1 MMVWMRMWMV
11 PVLFSVALATLPA
24 KSATAETMITAPGL
38 VNKAPG
44 PDFHIGTSDDISTGS
59 TVGVNNSGANTHGA
73 TSYLLMK
80 SGGAIPANGTDFEYI
95 IFFDGSMDLSVDL
108 AASTANTMVLTI
120 VGGTLATTPEGSF
133 ATGGT
138 VTGLGGTVT
147 FSLTDGS
154 ATATF
159 AGQFNDTGRPFNTTV
174 MNQALTAA
182 PGSSVVVLHP
192 SFGNSGNAYVDQ
204 VLTPLV
210 PASADE
216 IVLIEFTGTTTGVA
230 ASCCMNFG
238 VRGVFALYRAATGS
252 VTTTTIP
259 GGGACT
265 NVQTCGAALDDALPS
280 SGSSDRKIRKTATML
295 GRVATAAKAKLAKAA
310 AASGKKQTR
319 LYKMAR
325 MKLTMLRNQAR
336 KADAKSRLGVP
347 LAPLQSAIEALLAL
361 IPTS

>member
-1 MMVWMRMWMV
+1 MRMWMML
-11 PVLFSVALATLPA
+11 VLLSLVTALPA
-24 KSATAETMITAPGL
+24 RVSAETMITAPGL

-44 PDFHIGTSDDISTGS
+44 LDFHIGTDDDVSTGS
-59 TVGVNNSGANTHGA
+59 TIGVHQSGANVRGT

-80 SGGAIPANGTDFEYI
+80 SGGAIPTDGTDFEYI

-108 AASTANTMVLTI
+108 AASTANTMVLNV
-120 VGGTLATTPEGSF
+120 VGGTLATTPEGNF

-138 VTGLGGTVT
+138 LTGLSGTVT

-159 AGQFNDTGRPFNTTV
+159 NAQFDDTGRGYHTSA

-182 PGSSVVVLHP
+182 PGSSLVVLHP

-204 VLTPLV
+204 VLTPIV
-210 PASADE
+210 SSNADE
-216 IVLIEFTGTTTGVA
+216 IVLIEFTGTTTGIA
-230 ASCCMNFG
+230 DTSCCTAFG
-238 VRGVFALYRAATGS
+238 VRGVFALYRTATGS

-259 GGGACT
+259 GAGACT
-265 NVQTCGAALDDALPS
+265 NVQSCGAALDGALPS
-280 SGSSDRKIRKTATML
+280 AGSTDRKVRKTAGML
-295 GRVATAAKAKLAKAA
+295 RRIATAAKAKLAKAA
-310 AASGKKQTR
+310 SASGKKQTR

-325 MKLTMLRNQAR
+325 MKLTMLLSQTR

-347 LAPLQSAIEALLAL
+347 LATLESAIQALLAL
-361 IPTS
+361 IPAT